1 MRSNLEFA
9 TDVEW
14 KKSYRSTSIL
24 GVIICDFMKYEFE
37 WLEELMT
44 LLFLYKVRMNI
55 PFIHCQL
62 RRSPPAVLRNTCP
75 GGVGWFAFINS
86 NAECG
91 VIFDLSFDQNR
102 FGCPHAACKK
112 YDCWLKVFKYS

>member
-1 MRSNLEFA
+1 
-9 TDVEW
+9 
-14 KKSYRSTSIL
+14 
-24 GVIICDFMKYEFE
+24 
-37 WLEELMT
+37 MT

-75 GGVGWFAFINS
+75 GGVGWFAFITA

-91 VIFDLSFDQNR
+91 VIFDLSLIRIVLDV
-102 FGCPHAACKK
+102 HITACKK
-112 YDCWLKVFKYS
+112 YDC